1 MDTKCPHRYPS
12 AEIMSR
18 PDLLDAY
25 LPESFPVLTEKKPQV
40 SGTTFCCVETIIL
53 ASIQGGRLG
62 KILPAAP
69 ILQHH
74 TKGIPNVPQ
83 KWVEQV
89 LSARNRPSPALRHD
103 DTNATGNLR
112 GQGPKRPDNPSC
124 NTTLPLP
131 PGSDQAKRRM
141 GPLNA
146 ASAHV
151 CVSLSA
157 VISNKVV
164 SDLPRT
170 DGHGKHFHAVLSIAR
185 SARLQQS
192 VARRLLKSRI

>member
-103 DTNATGNLR
+103 DTNATGIYAGKVQN
-112 GQGPKRPDNPSC
+112 GQTTQAVTPPCRCRPAPTRQKDVWDHSMPPRPTCACRFRLLLATRLFQISPGQTGTESISMPSC
-124 NTTLPLP
+124 PLLVR
-131 PGSDQAKRRM
+131 PGCNNLWQD
-141 GPLNA
+141 
-146 ASAHV
+146 V
-151 CVSLSA
+151 C
-157 VISNKVV
+157 
-164 SDLPRT
+164 
-170 DGHGKHFHAVLSIAR
+170 
-185 SARLQQS
+185 
-192 VARRLLKSRI
+192 